1 MEVNNDTTTI
11 HLQCTTNETTSY
23 VWEKQNGAIPANAEG
38 ANSNKLTLNGVTPD
52 DSGQYRCVANNEYG
66 RSFSNYATVTV
77 TGTMHWY
84 ASIHIS
90 HTSMTF
96 LHTLLLTIISIA
108 HPPVVTVTPSSVAA
122 SEGDSVTLTCLA
134 TGVGASNFTY
144 EWLLN
149 SSVIRG
155 VSSNNITIN
164 TVSENTAGNYMC
176 IVKNQYGDSSQSNA
190 ATIILSKHLISF

>member
-1 MEVNNDTTTI
+1 M
-11 HLQCTTNETTSY
+11 
-23 VWEKQNGAIPANAEG
+23 
-38 ANSNKLTLNGVTPD
+38 
-52 DSGQYRCVANNEYG
+52 
-66 RSFSNYATVTV
+66 
-77 TGTMHWY
+77 
-84 ASIHIS
+84 
-90 HTSMTF
+90 
-96 LHTLLLTIISIA
+96 IISIA

-176 IVKNQYGDSSQSNA
+176 TVKNQYGDSSQSNA